1 MISFKRT
8 TNTSSSRYT
17 SISTA
22 ASASSPTDDMV
33 VRTLSVTRDG
43 RKTKPVT
50 ERYYRAMVS
59 ASTVPWD
66 MHTEYTE
73 CELVGKGSYGDVCR
87 AVSQDAASSAVAIKR
102 VDILE
107 DDLDSDWENG
117 LRLLREV
124 HFLRTLNHP
133 NLAKLSDLFPNKDY
147 HDNPRIDCLKTIYIV
162 SEYCSS
168 GSLNG
173 YAVSNFSEILSIHR
187 QILSALEYMH
197 NHNILHRDIKR
208 ENIFIRKN
216 ASSRRVHVTVGD
228 FGLSRTRIN
237 HMTSEVVT
245 KPYRCPSLILGETQ
259 YGPEIDVYATGI
271 VLAEMLFGKLNSTL
285 LPNRKMGPKNFL
297 KYQFALWRY
306 EGVETTTVSCPFGN
320 RLIALANQMHVDLD
334 NIVNSPISLD
344 YDDQVV
350 QEWSRMVWGKIKAV
364 DGIDYATISMLRSM
378 ICIDPKQRPS
388 ISSLLPK
395 SSLSSKQ
402 TTSSCIHCEFFD
414 SEISVLET
422 DAMRAFAVKDKM
434 AQFIQQSSMPTM
446 SADGKQQ
453 QQRFSLR
460 LLSRKRS
467 IGQI

>member
-22 ASASSPTDDMV
+22 ASSPAEDMV
-33 VRTLSVTRDG
+33 VHTLSVTRDG
-43 RKTKPVT
+43 RKTNKVVT
-50 ERYYRAMVS
+50 EERYYRAMVS
-59 ASTVPWD
+59 ASSAPWD
-66 MHTEYTE
+66 MLTDYAE

-87 AVSQDAASSAVAIKR
+87 AIPKLPGSLSAVAIKR

-107 DDLDSDWENG
+107 DDHDSDWENG

-124 HFLRTLNHP
+124 HFLQTLDHP
-133 NLAKLSDLFPNKDY
+133 NLAKLFDLFPNKDY
-147 HDNPRIDCLKTIYIV
+147 HDAPRVDCLKTIYV
-162 SEYCSS
+162 VTEYCSS

-173 YAVSNFSEILSIHR
+173 YAPSSFCEIVSINR

-197 NHNILHRDIKR
+197 HHSILHRDIKR
-208 ENIFIRKN
+208 ENIFVRKQH
-216 ASSRRVHVTVGD
+216 RRVHVTVGD
-228 FGLSRTRIN
+228 FGLSRTRTD

-245 KPYRCPSLILGETQ
+245 KPYRCPSLILGETR
-259 YGPEIDVYATGI
+259 YGPEIDVYAAGV

-285 LPNRKMGPKNFL
+285 LPNRKMGPKNFI

-306 EGVETTTVSCPFGN
+306 EGVHTTSCPFGN
-320 RLIALANQMHVDLD
+320 RLIELANHMHVDLD
-334 NIVNSPISLD
+334 SILDSQKSLD

-350 QEWSRMVWGKIKAV
+350 QEWSRMVWDKIKSV
-364 DGIDYATISMLRSM
+364 DGIDFATISLLRSM
-378 ICIDPKQRPS
+378 ISIDPKQRPTVS
-388 ISSLLPK
+388 QLMMRSAVSN
-395 SSLSSKQ
+395 SSK
-402 TTSSCIHCEFFD
+402 SEFFD

-422 DAMRAFAVKDKM
+422 DEMRAFAVKERM
-434 AQFIQQSSMPTM
+434 AQYIAQYTRAECF
-446 SADGKQQ
+446 GKQ